1 MPEYCPLDVCNWQ
14 NKFTMKCNW
23 PTDNCPYKEK
33 RDLAQMRLD
42 TAKEAQAKARLRRMQ
57 DHMSSIKGLIK
68 RKSGK
73 WSVHISSGGT
83 IGDQKAER
91 YYLGTYDT
99 MEQAA
104 AVRKLAELHRKN
116 GDLDVWVKTLK
127 AHH

>member
-1 MPEYCPLDVCNWQ
+1 MPEHCPLDTCAWQ
-14 NKFTMKCNW
+14 NKYDGKCHW
-23 PTDNCPYKEK
+23 PTDNCPYKDK
-33 RDLAQMRLD
+33 RNLAQMRLD
-42 TAKEAQAKARLRRMQ
+42 SAKEAQAKARMRRAT
-57 DHMSSIKGLIK
+57 DITSIKGIIK

-116 GDLDVWVKTLK
+116 GDLAEWAASRKEF
-127 AHH
+127 